1 MTGTPRIGV
10 RLATTGLVLAS
21 ILLTAGG
28 VHALWWRTAQA
39 NSRQLASTIN
49 AQIVSAVEK
58 EIASI
63 DTQARSAFSS
73 IRTLFYQNV
82 LDTREA
88 DKREFVF
95 LSQLQAQPT
104 VSWIAFGWPDGN
116 FFAAHKLGDLH
127 LEMMEIA
134 PKDGVPTKRVDRY
147 DVVVGD
153 IEFQERSFEPATAYK
168 VADQDWY
175 RASIGRD
182 EPGWFD
188 VPNHPNGV
196 HPAIAFA
203 GPIDVYSQRQ
213 GVLAVMIDHSRLC
226 RFLADL
232 AVGKSGAAFI
242 FGGDGSLIAA
252 PDPQADE
259 VTGLNP
265 AEHPMLKVARLAL
278 GSASRAS
285 SAGMHEMRQLASG
298 VAYDVTLTPLAF
310 PGWMLATVIPE
321 EEFLGHVDAATRRL
335 VLALAALVVVAGLL
349 SAWLARALI
358 AAPLVRVAD
367 ELKHVEKFELDRVR
381 RHLSRLAEIDG
392 LSAAIADMAKGLAAF
407 GKYLPPDVVKVL
419 ATQGVEA
426 RPGGS
431 IRQMTVMFID
441 IAGFTGLSERLGGG
455 IVPLLG
461 TYFDAMSREVGA
473 HNGTI
478 DKFIGDG
485 VMAFWGAP
493 APNSDHAVDACY
505 AALACQRAIRV
516 AGITDD
522 AGETLRIRIGI
533 NSGDMLVGNIGSE
546 LRLSYTVIGDAVNI
560 ASRLEGINK
569 QYGTDIIIGEE
580 TRALAGARI
589 RVRELDR
596 LAVYGRAAGL
606 RVYELIG
613 MADDGSA
620 PEPFVTLYES
630 GLSAY
635 RARDFISATAC
646 FEKALSVRPHDRPS
660 SMMIER
666 CRRLI
671 ASPPGEEWQPTERM
685 EAK

>member
-1 MTGTPRIGV
+1 MTGMTRIGI

-21 ILLTAGG
+21 IIVTAGA

-73 IRTLFYQNV
+73 IRTLFFQNV

-104 VSWIAFGWPDGN
+104 VSWIAFGWPDGS
-116 FFAAHKLGDLH
+116 FFAAHKLGDLR
-127 LEMMEIA
+127 LEMVEIA
-134 PKDGVPTKRVDRY
+134 PKDGVPTKRVDSY
-147 DVVVGD
+147 NVVVGD
-153 IEFQERSFEPATAYK
+153 IEFQQRSFEPATYK
-168 VADQDWY
+168 VIDQDWY
-175 RASIGRD
+175 RASIGHD
-182 EPGWFD
+182 EPAWFD
-188 VPNHPNGV
+188 VPTHPNGV
-196 HPAIAFA
+196 HPAIGFA

-213 GVLAVMIDHSRLC
+213 GVLAVVIDHSRLR

-242 FGGDGSLIAA
+242 FGSHGSLIAA

-259 VTGLNP
+259 VTGSSLT
-265 AEHPMLKVARLAL
+265 EHPLLNVARLAL
-278 GSASRAS
+278 GTASMAN

-310 PGWMLATVIPE
+310 PGWMLATAIPE
-321 EEFLGHVDAATRRL
+321 EEFLGQVDAATRRL
-335 VLALAALVVVAGLL
+335 VLGLAALVVVAGLL

-358 AAPLVRVAD
+358 AAPLVRVAG

-381 RHLSRLAEIDG
+381 RHPSRLAEIDG
-392 LSAAIADMAKGLAAF
+392 LSATIADMAKGLASF

-431 IRQMTVMFID
+431 IRQMTVLFID

-455 IVPLLG
+455 IVPVLG
-461 TYFDAMSREVGA
+461 AYFDAMSREVGA

-493 APNSDHAVDACY
+493 APNADHAVDACR
-505 AALACQRAIRV
+505 AALACQRAVRD
-516 AGITDD
+516 AGIADD
-522 AGETLRIRIGI
+522 SGRPLRIRIGI

-560 ASRLEGINK
+560 ASRLEGANK

-589 RVRELDR
+589 HVRELDG

-606 RVYELIG
+606 RVFELIG
-613 MADDGSA
+613 MAEDGSL
-620 PEPFVTLYES
+620 PEPFVALYES
-630 GLSAY
+630 GLAAY
-635 RARDFISATAC
+635 RAREFTAALTC
-646 FEKALSVRPHDRPS
+646 FQKVLNMRVHDEPS
-660 SMMIER
+660 TMLIER

-671 ASPPGEEWQPTERM
+671 ASPPADDWQPIERM